1 MTHRTAPHLASGEFK
16 GGHHKTCAM
25 HTDDTAMFTLEEI
38 LKATGG
44 RIMTGEVETVFSGI
58 TTDSR
63 VVKDGD
69 LFIALKGEKFDGHD
83 FIEDVIS
90 KGARGVIAE
99 GEFTVHP
106 GLAPLHR
113 ILRRSGA
120 GSSQFTVIMVQD
132 TLRALQDIAH
142 SVRMR
147 YDMPV
152 IGVTG
157 SNGKSTTK
165 EMIASILSRKWN
177 TLKSEGNINNH
188 IGVPLTLLKLIPGHE
203 AVVTE
208 MAMRAEGEIRRLAE
222 IAVPTIGVIT
232 NIGPAHLETLGGLD
246 NIARA
251 KAELLE
257 VLNEEG
263 TVVLNND
270 DPYLNR
276 LDLSKFKGWVVSF
289 GFGDDADVS
298 AIKVRYEGLSSVFSI
313 VVRTNIFDYLLPS
326 VMIPSTAPVIGKK
339 REIKI
344 EGIHLTVPGRHNI
357 YNALAAASV
366 AISLGFD
373 EETIKEGLER
383 FRPLQMR
390 SEVMDI
396 GGRRVINDAYNSNP
410 ESLEAALHV
419 LISIGDR
426 GKTIAVLGDML
437 ELGDYKEKAHREV
450 GSKIV
455 KMGIDKFVA
464 VGDLMRYAA
473 DVALKEGM
481 DRERIHICKDAEDA
495 KVALRDISR
504 EGDTILIKG
513 SRAMGMERILA
524 GIDSFREGG
533 L

>member
-1 MTHRTAPHLASGEFK
+1 MHDTGSMTHRTAPHLVSGEFK

-25 HTDDTAMFTLEEI
+25 HPDDTAMFTLGEI

-44 RIMTGEVETVFSGI
+44 RVMTGEGETVFSGI

-90 KGARGVIAE
+90 KNKGASGAIIERE
-99 GEFTVHP
+99 GKFTVH
-106 GLAPLHR
+106 
-113 ILRRSGA
+113 
-120 GSSQFTVIMVQD
+120 GSRFTVILVQD

-232 NIGPAHLETLGGLD
+232 NVGPAHLETLGGLD

-257 VLNEEG
+257 LLNEEG
-263 TVVLNND
+263 TVVLNYD
-270 DPYLNR
+270 DHYLNR

-344 EGIHLTVPGRHNI
+344 EGIHLAVPGRHNI

-426 GKTIAVLGDML
+426 GRTIAVLGDML

-481 DRERIHICKDAEDA
+481 DRERIHICRDTEDA

-513 SRAMGMERILA
+513 SRAVGMERVL
-524 GIDSFREGG
+524 EGG
-533 L
+533 F